1 MKIAYHDT
9 EVIDIV
15 DETPVVKRY
24 FFKFPDHTKFDF
36 KAGQFVMLDLPIDA
50 KFTNRSYSIASAPS
64 DDNIF
69 ELCIVL
75 KPDGKGTPYLFD
87 NVKKGSLV
95 KCTTPLGKF
104 TMPDTID
111 KDICFIATGTGIAPL
126 RSMLIDIFNK
136 NIPHRNIYMI
146 FGNRKIGDILYRS
159 EMETFEKEHPE
170 FKFFPVLSR
179 ETKETWPEKFLGYVH
194 PVYEDLFRDNRQA
207 LFYIC
212 GWSAMVKEARDKLKE
227 RGYTKNELKFELYD

>member
-1 MKIAYHDT
+1 
-9 EVIDIV
+9 
-15 DETPVVKRY
+15 
-24 FFKFPDHTKFDF
+24 
-36 KAGQFVMLDLPIDA
+36 
-50 KFTNRSYSIASAPS
+50 
-64 DDNIF
+64 
-69 ELCIVL
+69 VL

-194 PVYEDLFRDNRQA
+194 PCLRGFIQGQPSGIILYLRLERYGKRSQGQAEGTRVYQE
-207 LFYIC
+207 
-212 GWSAMVKEARDKLKE
+212 
-227 RGYTKNELKFELYD
+227 